1 MSSHIDAAN
10 RMRPIV
16 APTAQ
21 NGLLVQTQI
30 MTDKLN
36 TLRQDWIGR
45 TIGTLDPETL
55 ERLDVALLLVL
66 GLAR

>member
-36 TLRQDWIGR
+36 TLRQDRIGR